1 MRCGVVVA
9 VVVMIIIHSQ
19 FCSSP
24 GRKLVS
30 HKARLLAPQWRLED
44 CTTSGLE
51 VQGITAVAVC
61 CHRSE
66 GRSGGLRPHGV
77 GDSQIVEAMVD

>member
-9 VVVMIIIHSQ
+9 VVVMLGIHSQ

-30 HKARLLAPQWRLED
+30 HKARLLAPQWRLER
-44 CTTSGLE
+44 CTTPGLE
-51 VQGITAVAVC
+51 VQGISAVAVC

-66 GRSGGLRPHGV
+66 GCSGGLRPHV
-77 GDSQIVEAMVD
+77 VCASQSVDAMVD